1 MDIKILKF
9 TPSWEWPENAGETF
23 LGVLRDE
30 GFDKSDRLVAA
41 ELAGDLVV
49 MNDDLA
55 DALLSVLENADGPED
70 LRAQAAISLGPALE
84 QADIEGFDDPDDM
97 PITEEMFL
105 RIRETLRR
113 LYLEAEG
120 PKTVRRRVLEASAR
134 APQKWH
140 RDAVRA
146 AYKSRDDDWKLTAV
160 FCMRYV
166 RGFDKQIV
174 ESLESSNPDIEY
186 EAVCAAGIWGL
197 KGAWS
202 HIVSL
207 VTSEDTD
214 KPLLLAAIEAV
225 PGIRPHETAEIL
237 DDLMD
242 SEDEEIVDAV
252 QEALAMAGEPWE
264 DDEDEILH

>member
-1 MDIKILKF
+1 
-9 TPSWEWPENAGETF
+9 
-23 LGVLRDE
+23 
-30 GFDKSDRLVAA
+30 
-41 ELAGDLVV
+41 
-49 MNDDLA
+49 
-55 DALLSVLENADGPED
+55 
-70 LRAQAAISLGPALE
+70 
-84 QADIEGFDDPDDM
+84 
-97 PITEEMFL
+97 
-105 RIRETLRR
+105 
-113 LYLEAEG
+113 
-120 PKTVRRRVLEASAR
+120 
-134 APQKWH
+134 
-140 RDAVRA
+140 
-146 AYKSRDDDWKLTAV
+146 
-160 FCMRYV
+160 
-166 RGFDKQIV
+166 
-174 ESLESSNPDIEY
+174 
-186 EAVCAAGIWGL
+186 L